1 MCKNIILFAH
11 KAGQKKHGVDKT
23 PYFIKSL
30 INQNNNIF
38 ETKTSNDLFK
48 NLNNLYLKNNSIN
61 GPKVNIGGDHSMSI
75 ATVADSI
82 ARHKNL
88 KLIWMDAHCDINTY
102 EKSTSKNYH
111 GMPLSFLTGLDKND
125 NFNFIK
131 DNIDFKNILY
141 LGIRDID
148 PFEQDVLEKYN
159 INFIPVSN
167 INKNINQTLIEID
180 HFIKDDPVHF
190 SFDVDVLDPNIMPST
205 GTKVPNG
212 VELKPCKIIVDNM
225 LEKNLISTDITE
237 LNLNIG
243 NVEDRAKSLIN
254 LTYLF
259 NNFIE

>member
-1 MCKNIILFAH
+1 MFKNIILFAH

-82 ARHKNL
+82 KRHKNL

-131 DNIDFKNILY
+131 DNIKFKNILY

-148 PFEQDVLEKYN
+148 PFEQEVIEKYD

-167 INKNINQTLIEID
+167 INKDISKTLIEID
-180 HFIKDDPVHF
+180 NFIKDDPVHF

-225 LEKNLISTDITE
+225 LKKNLVSTDITE

-243 NVEDRAKSLIN
+243 NVKDRAKSLIN

-259 NNFIE
+259 NNFID